1 MAAAVIAFGSN
12 LDNPV
17 AQVHA
22 AIAAVSALPLIGSL
36 KSSSLYRSTPVGY
49 VNQPDFIN
57 AVALVQTNYAAA
69 ELLTHLH
76 DIEQQFGRTISCRC
90 DIEQQFGRTRSFR
103 NAPRTLDLDIIDYAN
118 LSNQSPELM
127 LPHPR
132 AHERSFVML
141 PLAEIAPDYVI
152 GNFGTAREIA
162 ERLGNA
168 GIFRLP
174 ENQSAV

>member
-17 AQVHA
+17 AQVCA

-36 KSSSLYRSTPVGY
+36 KSSSLYCSTPVGY

-76 DIEQQFGRTISCRC
+76 DI
-90 DIEQQFGRTRSFR
+90 
-103 NAPRTLDLDIIDYAN
+103 
-118 LSNQSPELM
+118 
-127 LPHPR
+127 
-132 AHERSFVML
+132 
-141 PLAEIAPDYVI
+141 
-152 GNFGTAREIA
+152 
-162 ERLGNA
+162 
-168 GIFRLP
+168 
-174 ENQSAV
+174 

>member
-1 MAAAVIAFGSN
+1 
-12 LDNPV
+12 
-17 AQVHA
+17 
-22 AIAAVSALPLIGSL
+22 
-36 KSSSLYRSTPVGY
+36 
-49 VNQPDFIN
+49 
-57 AVALVQTNYAAA
+57 
-69 ELLTHLH
+69 
-76 DIEQQFGRTISCRC
+76 
-90 DIEQQFGRTRSFR
+90 
-103 NAPRTLDLDIIDYAN
+103 LDIIDYAN

-152 GNFGTAREIA
+152 DSFGTAREIA

>member
-1 MAAAVIAFGSN
+1 
-12 LDNPV
+12 
-17 AQVHA
+17 
-22 AIAAVSALPLIGSL
+22 
-36 KSSSLYRSTPVGY
+36 
-49 VNQPDFIN
+49 
-57 AVALVQTNYAAA
+57 
-69 ELLTHLH
+69 
-76 DIEQQFGRTISCRC
+76 
-90 DIEQQFGRTRSFR
+90 
-103 NAPRTLDLDIIDYAN
+103 
-118 LSNQSPELM
+118 M

-152 GNFGTAREIA
+152 GSFGTAREIA

>member
-1 MAAAVIAFGSN
+1 MNTAVIAFGSN

-17 AQVHA
+17 AQVCA

-36 KSSSLYRSTPVGY
+36 KSSSLYCSTPVGY

-76 DIEQQFGRTISCRC
+76 

-152 GNFGTAREIA
+152 DSFGTAREIA